1 MSEMKTAATNKAIL
15 EKVKYFENEKSNG
28 SNKAIL
34 EKVKYFENESS
45 RRKMQVQKRRGTKEL
60 KERRDSIK
68 EETVKCVEDEVLD
81 NTVAP
86 EPSPPAGSP
95 TTTKDSGVQRQLE
108 TIKQQKENL
117 IREIVIN
124 ENFGLAITEKV
135 ELVATYK
142 EMDKYRIFVTEL
154 DKILTLLLSLGSR
167 LQRAEGDLRNKNMTD
182 YEKERIRFHRDK
194 LNRQLGEAQEIKK
207 NSDRRMANIVIFM
220 QKYLTEEEVDNFKMY
235 IKQKEELLKMQ
246 RAYEDSEKTILH
258 CF

>member
-1 MSEMKTAATNKAIL
+1 MGGEGEEGGSPRMSEMKTAATNKAIL

-45 RRKMQVQKRRGTKEL
+45 RRKMPVQKRRGTKEL

-68 EETVKCVEDEVLD
+68 EETVKSVEDEDLD
-81 NTVAP
+81 STVAP
-86 EPSPPAGSP
+86 EPSPAGGSP

-167 LQRAEGDLRNKNMTD
+167 LQRAEGDLCNKNMTD

-207 NSDRRMANIVIFM
+207 NSDRRMANCH
-220 QKYLTEEEVDNFKMY
+220 
-235 IKQKEELLKMQ
+235 
-246 RAYEDSEKTILH
+246 LH
-258 CF
+258 AEISHRGGGGQLQDVHQAEGRTAQDAAGI